1 VDTRTQPTLSCWR
14 RLGRGL
20 GLPVLLFSGGILLLV
35 IVLVVIILL
44 LLIVLLL
51 VIVVVP
57 IVVLFPLGVVLVLL
71 QVLVLVESASTAI
84 NLHTH
89 WLPVSSRIS
98 SCHQRHPSMYTHVLV
113 LILVLKV
120 VVFFVVAA
128 HATIVVMYGI

>member
-51 VIVVVP
+51 VIV
-57 IVVLFPLGVVLVLL
+57 PLGVVLVLL